1 MKKELIIVSRLQAKP
16 NCETALKDE
25 LKSLAAAT
33 RSESGCL
40 SYAIHRDINNAAVFI
55 LIQHWES
62 KEELDIHFITPHFL
76 QHSLM
81 LATLITAPPTIT
93 YLEVVDTN

>member
-1 MKKELIIVSRLQAKP
+1 MTKEKELIIVSRLQAKQ
-16 NCETALKDE
+16 NCEGALGDE
-25 LKSLAAAT
+25 LKSLADAT

-55 LIQHWES
+55 LIQRWKS
-62 KEELDIHFITPHFL
+62 KEDLDIHFITPHFL

-81 LATLITAPPTIT
+81 LATLITAPPVIT
-93 YLEVVDTN
+93 YLEEIE